1 MNQISPL
8 AFVHPEAK
16 LGDNNIIGPFC
27 YIDRNTV
34 IGDNNVMQNSVTIHA
49 GARLGNN
56 NEIFPGASIA
66 TKPQDLKYR
75 GEETLCEVGDNNSIR
90 ENVTISR
97 GTASKGTTIVGN
109 NNLLMENM
117 HVAHDCVL
125 GNNIIVGNSTK
136 FAGEVEVDDNAIISA
151 VVLCHQ
157 FCKIGGYVM
166 IQGGCRFSQDI
177 PPYVIAGKEPTR
189 YCGLNLDI
197 HAVKFLDVGS
207 LIDAVIKRNLVTE
220 SHQHPLL
227 FLVGNL
233 RHRTLAHIIYLAG
246 LHGLLAK
253 MFRCLVRA
261 HLTARHID
269 DQYHSAHI
277 FHRLSQH
284 VDRWLNK
291 IAKIHQLLLQGL
303 WTSSARFDRR
313 YDRPIQELH
322 DTGH

>member
-136 FAGEVEVDDNAIISA
+136 FAGDVEVDDNAIISA

-189 YCGLNLDI
+189 YCGLNLVGLRRRGFSNELITLI
-197 HAVKFLDVGS
+197 H
-207 LIDAVIKRNLVTE
+207 DAYRLLYSKGVLSEGIEEIKRNLQITPE
-220 SHQHPLL
+220 IQY
-227 FLVGNL
+227 
-233 RHRTLAHIIYLAG
+233 IID
-246 LHGLLAK
+246 
-253 MFRCLVRA
+253 FV
-261 HLTARHID
+261 
-269 DQYHSAHI
+269 
-277 FHRLSQH
+277 
-284 VDRWLNK
+284 
-291 IAKIHQLLLQGL
+291 
-303 WTSSARFDRR
+303 SSSKRGIIR
-313 YDRPIQELH
+313 
-322 DTGH
+322 